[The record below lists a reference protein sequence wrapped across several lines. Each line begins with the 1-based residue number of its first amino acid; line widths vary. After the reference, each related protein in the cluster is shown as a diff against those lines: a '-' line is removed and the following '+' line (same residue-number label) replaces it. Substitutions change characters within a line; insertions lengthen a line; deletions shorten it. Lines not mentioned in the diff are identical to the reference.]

1 MCVKWCRFSRSDG
14 CFHDSYTFILEK
26 DPMVIRVGDHAIQGM
41 GPLILHRVIPH
52 ARQRSM
58 S

>member
-1 MCVKWCRFSRSDG
+1 MCVKWCRFSGSDNR
-14 CFHDSYTFILEK
+14 FHDSYPFILEK
-26 DPMVIRVGDHAIQGM
+26 NPMMTRVGDHPIQGM
-41 GPLILHRVIPH
+41 GPLIRHPVIPH